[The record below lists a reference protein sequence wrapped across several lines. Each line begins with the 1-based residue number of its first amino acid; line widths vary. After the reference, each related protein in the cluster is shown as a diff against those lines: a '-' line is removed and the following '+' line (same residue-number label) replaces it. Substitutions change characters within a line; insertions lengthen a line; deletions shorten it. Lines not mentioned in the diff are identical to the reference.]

1 MANHAKLAGVLL
13 ALCGILGILL
23 LDMDQVLRGAI
34 DPMVGVPLHYYA
46 LIVFVVLDF
55 VFAAVAFAKPV
66 KGLTLAGGWSLL
78 RIIIQIADLSQ
89 AHAYMFRYTQ
99 FADYLFNPMSSLST
113 SSGNPPGVPAVFI
126 DLILLF
132 ELIVVILWKK
142 GPSVPK
148 KSTTTTVT
156 TTTTTTTKS

>member
-1 MANHAKLAGVLL
+1 MANNAKLAGVLL
-13 ALCGILGILL
+13 ALCGILGIGILS
-23 LDMDQVLRGAI
+23 MDQVLRGAI
-34 DPMVGVPLHYYA
+34 DPTAGVPLHYYA

-55 VFAAVAFAKPV
+55 IFAGVAFAKPV
-66 KGLTLAGGWSLL
+66 KGLALAGGWSLL

-89 AHAYMFRYTQ
+89 AHAYYFRYTQ

-113 SSGNPPGVPAVFI
+113 SLGNPPGVPAVFI

-132 ELIVVILWKK
+132 ELIVVILWKRS
-142 GPSVPK
+142 PSGPK